1 MKRDPVPWAGKSV
14 GGAAVAQIAPN
25 QFLVAGDHVRITF
38 SPGPDVKNGLLLKV
52 EEGGFK
58 DGQWV
63 ASRVWNGDQVDY
75 GLTFNETP
83 ALLRVTMGSY
93 K

>member
-1 MKRDPVPWAGKSV
+1 M
-14 GGAAVAQIAPN
+14 
-25 QFLVAGDHVRITF
+25 
-38 SPGPDVKNGLLLKV
+38 KNGLLLKV

-63 ASRVWNGDQVDY
+63 TSRVWNGDQVDY
-75 GLTFNETP
+75 GLTFNEKPT
-83 ALLRVTMGSY
+83 LLRVAMGCY